1 MKALVIL
8 GGLLTSLSGCH
19 EKPPVFTVLPTEK
32 FVGYALRGD
41 TLRVARLLAQHNRY
55 MLHQAVLIEGRETAQ
70 YTLPVR
76 VVPPDSVQAV
86 THALR
91 AQYKWRPWVEKQPAI
106 LFVQVEP
113 GKDKQE
119 ETLWNIVA
127 VMNERN
133 SLESDLEETLQQAHL
148 GSSVGSDLGPGGMNI
163 LFEVTDPVAAL
174 PILVRA
180 LEARCVQ
187 QRARIARRLPTTPTD
202 WRYEV
207 IYPVNFSG
215 KFNSM

>member
-1 MKALVIL
+1 MA
-8 GGLLTSLSGCH
+8 GLLAALSGCQ

-32 FVGYALRGD
+32 FVGYALSGD
-41 TLRVARLLAQHNRY
+41 TLRVAHLLAQYHRY
-55 MLHQAVLIEGRETAQ
+55 VLHQAVLIDGRETKQ
-70 YTLPVR
+70 YALPVR
-76 VVPPDSVQAV
+76 VVPPDSVQFV
-86 THALR
+86 THDLR
-91 AQYKWRPWVEKQPAI
+91 AQYQWRPWVEKQSVI

-113 GKDKQE
+113 SQDNQE

-133 SLESDLEETLQQAHL
+133 SLESDLEKALQQANL
-148 GSSVGSDLGPGGMNI
+148 GKSVGSDLGPGGMNI
-163 LFEVTDPVAAL
+163 LFEVTDPVSAL

-180 LEARCVQ
+180 LEARGVE
-187 QRARIARRLPTTPTD
+187 QRARIARRLPTTPND

-207 IYPVNFSG
+207 VYPVNFSG